1 MSCVISDIE
10 ITYSDIEI
18 HNAFGL
24 VIGHVDRLH
33 SHIFDINGTWE
44 KEEHSQ
50 NGEQQ
55 AHND

>member
-1 MSCVISDIE
+1 MCSV

-18 HNAFGL
+18 HNAFAL

-33 SHIFDINGTWE
+33 SHVVDINGTWE
-44 KEEHSQ
+44 KEEDSQ
-50 NGEQQ
+50 AGEQQ